1 MPRRGIV
8 RVCSAKAQR
17 RHAATTPSPTTKV
30 RRRMSGPAE
39 EASGQ
44 SARLQPYRIPVA
56 VNSASQHQTLSCAPA
71 RVLQQRQHFRKSRR
85 PGDRFRGWPEWTPV
99 SGPLG
104 PCRAFNP
111 LRPCSLVFAPEPAI
125 TVPHSVHF
133 QHRSS
138 LSAFS
143 GQCTC
148 RDLHCRSLHLR
159 AAT

>member
-1 MPRRGIV
+1 LESKMPRRGIV

-56 VNSASQHQTLSCAPA
+56 VNSASQHQTLSCAPRPSLATEATLSEKSSSRGPVPGMA
-71 RVLQQRQHFRKSRR
+71 RMDAGERSAWSLPRIQPAQTLQPGLRAGARNHRFFR
-85 PGDRFRGWPEWTPV
+85 
-99 SGPLG
+99 
-104 PCRAFNP
+104 
-111 LRPCSLVFAPEPAI
+111 I
-125 TVPHSVHF
+125 T
-133 QHRSS
+133 S